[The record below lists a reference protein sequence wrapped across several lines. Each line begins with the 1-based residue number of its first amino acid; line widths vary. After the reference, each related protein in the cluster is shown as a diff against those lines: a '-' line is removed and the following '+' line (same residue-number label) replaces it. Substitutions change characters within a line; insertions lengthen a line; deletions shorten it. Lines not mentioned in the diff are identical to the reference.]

1 MYLSF
6 GYSCSSFLHNWPTI
20 FISIIHTACKNLY
33 LGQPYHENLVVSR
46 FVSKL
51 SKHSYLRKPQQVIRN
66 GNYIL
71 RFSEKTQK
79 QFLKICLTTVT
90 ALVPLLQRLQGQK
103 RQYLFCY
110 LCIGEEIFCGGWGWW
125 RKTGKAVVAW
135 FWFSPLPCFFLVQ

>member
-20 FISIIHTACKNLY
+20 FISIIHAACKNLY
-33 LGQPYHENLVVSR
+33 LGQPYHQNLVVSR

-71 RFSEKTQK
+71 RFSEKNTK
-79 QFLKICLTTVT
+79 TVPEDLLDHSDST
-90 ALVPLLQRLQGQK
+90 SPFTPETSRTEEAVPLLLPLYWGRNFLWG
-103 RQYLFCY
+103 L
-110 LCIGEEIFCGGWGWW
+110 GVVEEERESCGCL
-125 RKTGKAVVAW
+125 VLV
-135 FWFSPLPCFFLVQ
+135 LPPSLFFLVQ